1 LVNKSKKKKAAGLE
15 QHKQLKRA
23 KKMARKERKNV
34 QLPKKL
40 RKGKK

>member
-1 LVNKSKKKKAAGLE
+1 LVRRTKSEKVAGLE
-15 QHKQLKRA
+15 KHKQMKRA
-23 KKMARKERKNV
+23 KKMARKERKKV